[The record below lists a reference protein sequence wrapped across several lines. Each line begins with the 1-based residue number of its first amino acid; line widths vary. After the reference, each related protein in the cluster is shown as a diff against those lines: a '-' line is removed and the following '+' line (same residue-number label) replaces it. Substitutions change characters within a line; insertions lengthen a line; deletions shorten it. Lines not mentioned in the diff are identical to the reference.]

1 MLPAIWQQPCLND
14 AMEIKQGMQRVALLT
29 FAVPMLLSA
38 GERVSFGVKGG
49 VPITDAFDA
58 ARGTSAAYFTDTK
71 RYLVGPTFE
80 VHLPARFSIEVDAL
94 YKRLGYQYEANGP
107 LVYSKTVANSWEFPL
122 LGKFEILPGPVRPF
136 VDAGVTVRNLS
147 GIKQIRQTV
156 SGATLNQVEIDN
168 AVEFNKR
175 NDVGFAFGFGVTLKL
190 GTVRLSPE
198 LRYTRWGGENLRDP
212 IAALLRTNR
221 NQGDFMVGLTF

>member
-1 MLPAIWQQPCLND
+1 
-14 AMEIKQGMQRVALLT
+14 MEIKRSLQSMALLALT
-29 FAVPMLLSA
+29 VPALLSA

-58 ARGTSAAYFTDTK
+58 VRGTSAAYFTDTK

-80 VHLPARFSIEVDAL
+80 LHLPARFSIEVDAL
-94 YKRLGYQYEANGP
+94 YKRVGYQYEANGP
-107 LVYSKTVANSWEFPL
+107 QVYAKTVANSWEFPL

-136 VDAGVTVRNLS
+136 VDAGVTIRNLS
-147 GIKQIRQTV
+147 GIKQIRQTI
-156 SGATLNQVEIDN
+156 SGATFNQVEIDN

-175 NDVGFAFGFGVTLKL
+175 NDVGFAFGFGLAFKL
-190 GTVRLSPE
+190 GAVRISPE

-212 IAALLRTNR
+212 VDALLRTNR
-221 NQGDFMVGLTF
+221 NQGDFMLGLTF